1 MKLLLFTLSLCLA
14 TLISGCQSW
23 STVILAVDG
32 ADVPAI
38 RSAIATSVATDGFRP
53 CADWHARVV
62 GSDLCVGKQVEGK
75 SITVAGFQTA
85 QGYIVKIG
93 IYATG
98 RLDSGTVDRVEARCR
113 EAMSAASPNAQVT
126 RTTSRGLLPVERI

>member
-38 RSAIATSVATDGFRP
+38 
-53 CADWHARVV
+53 
-62 GSDLCVGKQVEGK
+62 
-75 SITVAGFQTA
+75 
-85 QGYIVKIG
+85 
-93 IYATG
+93 
-98 RLDSGTVDRVEARCR
+98 TVDRVEARCR